1 MKIRGID
8 NFIMGAHAYL
18 TTFNDGD
25 QKSEMVEHLIQQI
38 QTVYDSHITENKLS
52 IKFSP
57 YQLQQ

>member
-1 MKIRGID
+1 
-8 NFIMGAHAYL
+8 MGAHAYL
-18 TTFNDGD
+18 TNFNDGD